1 MVYGFDRMNIRIET
15 FKTVLDWQKVRLAVD
30 GPIWYLRSVWQQADE
45 IISTGNFITIV
56 AYEQTAPVGYILYN
70 VTNQKTIIVGISK
83 SIPEESKIEIK
94 TALEAELQKAIEAQ
108 KK

>member
-1 MVYGFDRMNIRIET
+1 MNIRIDT
-15 FKTVLDWQKVRLAVD
+15 LKTAFDWQTVRIAVD
-30 GPIWYLRSVWQQADE
+30 GPIWDLRPVWKQADE

-56 AYEQTAPVGYILYN
+56 AYEQTTPVGYILHN

-83 SIPEESKIEIK
+83 SIPEESKREIK